1 MEILLSNESKYF
13 PEAYL
18 PCMTAGLEHNSILR
32 GLCVP
37 IPLSHA
43 SEQTLASFV
52 EVISYKYNICELHM
66 NIYYHQCN
74 SQNDDEGR
82 LHPLNNPQM
91 RN

>member
-1 MEILLSNESKYF
+1 
-13 PEAYL
+13 
-18 PCMTAGLEHNSILR
+18 MTAGLEHNSILR